1 MGLIE
6 QKERVFDT
14 AKGNTSGLPAML
26 PWYSAWTASLSLWKY
41 GDVMGRN
48 PLYRKE
54 LCFTSRGE
62 NSFFM
67 ITNGRGTKIYHITPR
82 FPVLFYHTQSV
93 MVTSIV

>member
-6 QKERVFDT
+6 RKERVFDT

-41 GDVMGRN
+41 EDVMGRT

-67 ITNGRGTKIYHITPR
+67 ITNGRGTSLNISKNHCWDSQR
-82 FPVLFYHTQSV
+82 
-93 MVTSIV
+93 

>member
-1 MGLIE
+1 MALIPKVIMELIE

-41 GDVMGRN
+41 GDVMGRT

-54 LCFTSRGE
+54 LCFTSGGE

-67 ITNGRGTKIYHITPR
+67 ITKGRGTRKFKAVCLNGSYI
-82 FPVLFYHTQSV
+82 FL
-93 MVTSIV
+93 

>member
-41 GDVMGRN
+41 GDVMGRT

-54 LCFTSRGE
+54 LCFTSGGE

-67 ITNGRGTKIYHITPR
+67 ITNGRGTYYKCLAGI
-82 FPVLFYHTQSV
+82 QS
-93 MVTSIV
+93 ICLAC

>member
-41 GDVMGRN
+41 GDVMGRT
-48 PLYRKE
+48 PLYRK
-54 LCFTSRGE
+54 
-62 NSFFM
+62 SF
-67 ITNGRGTKIYHITPR
+67 
-82 FPVLFYHTQSV
+82 VLRAEEKTLS
-93 MVTSIV
+93 S

>member
-1 MGLIE
+1 E

-62 NSFFM
+62 KLFLHDHKWERNPY
-67 ITNGRGTKIYHITPR
+67 IYTAW
-82 FPVLFYHTQSV
+82 V
-93 MVTSIV
+93 

>member
-1 MGLIE
+1 

-41 GDVMGRN
+41 GDVMGRT

-67 ITNGRGTKIYHITPR
+67 ITNGRGTKLPYLANA
-82 FPVLFYHTQSV
+82 FFGS
-93 MVTSIV
+93 MVVRT